1 MQQTTVGL
9 STYVFVFLCV
19 VVPYLL
25 ADLAMRLPSASR
37 VAGERLLPVLYR
49 IFYPVIAWA
58 AESFGDTLARWRP
71 ERAEAVRRQLLL
83 AAMPVTPQFVFGAQL
98 TFCVLGALVAFPMFM
113 VVGSPMIAGG
123 MGAVLALCGWF
134 TPAFMLDTAADSR
147 QERIVKDLPFA
158 IDLVGVA
165 MHAGLDFNAA
175 VRYYVGLGFKNA
187 LTSEFAQMLR
197 ETELGM
203 SRIDAL
209 EAMAAR
215 IQSPV
220 FTSFVDAV
228 AHGSDTGASMI
239 ATMRMQGEDMRRARF
254 NIAERKAQRA
264 PSIMIFPMAIFIVPA
279 VFIVIGVPVWMRLKG
294 TGL

>member
-1 MQQTTVGL
+1 MQQTIGL
-9 STYVFVFLCV
+9 STYLFVFLCV
-19 VVPYLL
+19 VVPYFL
-25 ADLAMRLPSASR
+25 ADLALRLPLSR
-37 VAGERLLPVLYR
+37 QMPGMHLLPVLYR
-49 IFYPVIAWA
+49 VFYPVIAWS

-71 ERAEAVRRQLLL
+71 ERTEEVRRKLLL
-83 AAMPVTPQFVFGAQL
+83 AAMPVTPQFIYGSQL
-98 TFCVLGALVAFPMFM
+98 TFCVLGALASFPVFLL
-113 VVGSPMIAGG
+113 VGSPMIATGLG
-123 MGAVLALCGWF
+123 SVLALCGWF
-134 TPAFMLDTAADSR
+134 TPAFFLDAAADAR

-175 VRYYVGLGFKNA
+175 VRYYVGLGFQNA

-209 EAMAAR
+209 EAMASR

-264 PSIMIFPMAIFIVPA
+264 PSIMIFPMAVFIVPA